1 MGLAGMI
8 FAGTLSFF
16 PPAQINTGSPFVY
29 VTVLI
34 VGVLIF
40 FLLPLIVYACRKP
53 NWKDKNADFYPFDWQ
68 IEDRKPSEISKW
80 PANYEPYAAEV
91 ATAKHRDAME
101 VADWISNRDALLNSY
116 HDIEKMAGEITD
128 LEERVQHIQQE
139 FDKQQPTKP
148 AR

>member
-1 MGLAGMI
+1 M
-8 FAGTLSFF
+8 
-16 PPAQINTGSPFVY
+16 
-29 VTVLI
+29 
-34 VGVLIF
+34 
-40 FLLPLIVYACRKP
+40 
-53 NWKDKNADFYPFDWQ
+53 
-68 IEDRKPSEISKW
+68 
-80 PANYEPYAAEV
+80 
-91 ATAKHRDAME
+91 ATAKNRDAME

>member
-1 MGLAGMI
+1 
-8 FAGTLSFF
+8 
-16 PPAQINTGSPFVY
+16 
-29 VTVLI
+29 
-34 VGVLIF
+34 
-40 FLLPLIVYACRKP
+40 
-53 NWKDKNADFYPFDWQ
+53 
-68 IEDRKPSEISKW
+68 
-80 PANYEPYAAEV
+80 
-91 ATAKHRDAME
+91 ME